1 MSGGKPRWNALAPR
15 AAAIWLLPAAV
26 AALALAVGGRWPIAI
41 GIGLAGGL
49 SLAGSV

>member
-1 MSGGKPRWNALAPR
+1 VSGTAPGRGALAPR
-15 AAAIWLLPAAV
+15 AAAVWLLPAVV
-26 AALALAVGGRWPIAI
+26 AALALVVDGRWPIAI